1 MKPENGIL
9 TPLLLMAG
17 VVGLDQLTK
26 WLVMSSFR
34 LYESKVIIPGLF
46 SLTYITNTGA
56 AFGLLAGE
64 QTMARQAFFIAV
76 AMVALM
82 VMFFSYR
89 HLRTHGA
96 LFIYAIGLIAG
107 GALGNLI
114 DRVRFGSVVDFL
126 DFYINNHHWPAFNVA
141 DSAITIGVGLFILG
155 SLLPSAE
162 IREDLDNV

>member
-1 MKPENGIL
+1 
-9 TPLLLMAG
+9 MAA
-17 VVGLDQLTK
+17 VVGLDQFTK
-26 WLVMSSFR
+26 WLVMLNFR
-34 LYESKVIIPGLF
+34 LYETKVIIPGLF

-64 QTMARQAFFIAV
+64 QTLARQAFFVAV
-76 AMVALM
+76 AMIALI

-89 HLRTHGA
+89 HLRTQGA

-126 DFYINNHHWPAFNVA
+126 DFYINRHHWPAFNVA
-141 DSAITIGVGLFILG
+141 DSSITIGVGLFILG

-162 IREDLDNV
+162 KRDELNNG